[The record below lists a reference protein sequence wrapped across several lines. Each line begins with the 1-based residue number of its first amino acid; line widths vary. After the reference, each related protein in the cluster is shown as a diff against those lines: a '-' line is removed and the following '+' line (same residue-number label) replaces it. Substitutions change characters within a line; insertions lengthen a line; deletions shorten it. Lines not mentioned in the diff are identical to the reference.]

1 MSTVMLQDMFK
12 IQAALGGSSGQGG
25 FGMYRDQ
32 EEKPAAEEEA
42 PDFGLAGKDPDCRTF
57 LYDGVT
63 TMKWLKSHH
72 LLFA

>member
-1 MSTVMLQDMFK
+1 
-12 IQAALGGSSGQGG
+12 
-25 FGMYRDQ
+25 MYRDQ
-32 EEKPAAEEEA
+32 EEKPVPEEET